1 MPSSLHSTL
10 GVHLSLPP
18 PSRVVLTRI
27 WWWGTTRGALVFLFS
42 DFVCALVCVVQVLRF
57 LFFFFFLMLIR
68 EQNPNFRKQYL
79 IFKKWSG
86 CDPALKLLVLKS
98 PWMSCRQSYCRDM
111 ALKLTTVCGGNLRWQ
126 PKKWVCLCRMNEFRQ
141 LYPRLVEGAICLKCL
156 PVLFFKWKLFPNLN
170 T

>member
-1 MPSSLHSTL
+1 MKAWQTLLQGHNLIFSFKSLGLVPSSLHSTL

-57 LFFFFFLMLIR
+57 LFIFFFFLMLIR
-68 EQNPNFRKQYL
+68 EQNPNFGKQYL

-98 PWMSCRQSYCRDM
+98 PWMSCKQSYCRDM
-111 ALKLTTVCGGNLRWQ
+111 ALKLTMGGIWDGNPRNGYAYVEWMNL
-126 PKKWVCLCRMNEFRQ
+126 
-141 LYPRLVEGAICLKCL
+141 GICILG
-156 PVLFFKWKLFPNLN
+156 
-170 T
+170 

>member
-57 LFFFFFLMLIR
+57 LFFFFLMLIR